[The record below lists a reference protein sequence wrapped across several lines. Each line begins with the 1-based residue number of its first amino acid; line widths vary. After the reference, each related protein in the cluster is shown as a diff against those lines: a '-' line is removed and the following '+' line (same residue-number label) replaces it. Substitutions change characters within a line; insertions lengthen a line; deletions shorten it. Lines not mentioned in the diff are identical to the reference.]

1 VTANSKTGRNQTS
14 LSKNLCRLISFL
26 LENDNGFFSDDYLN
40 SEGRKLFERIV
51 EIILELNPEYS
62 RRITIVRKKGSK
74 EEVASLLS
82 DIGEK
87 HQCW

>member
-1 VTANSKTGRNQTS
+1 M
-14 LSKNLCRLISFL
+14 
-26 LENDNGFFSDDYLN
+26 LENDNDFFSDDYLN

-62 RRITIVRKKGSK
+62 KRITMVRKKGSK